1 MTENTLNTFAKGMI
15 KEVAETLRP
24 EDSYED
30 AQDMKLN
37 AGNSASEYIISNVKG
52 NKLSFTVPDVP
63 QICKVKATGDDYIE
77 NQIYTPHITVNST
90 NIFAT
95 ENVEADT
102 LNAFFDQLEEIL
114 LSVL

>member
-1 MTENTLNTFAKGMI
+1 MTDNTLNTFAKGMI
-15 KEVAETLRP
+15 KDVAETLRP

-63 QICKVKATGDDYIE
+63 QICKVKAIGDDYVTG
-77 NQIYTPHITVNST
+77 QIYTPHITVNST

-95 ENVEADT
+95 QNVIANT
-102 LNAFFDQLEEIL
+102 LNEFFYQL
-114 LSVL
+114 